1 MRKYIKVG
9 ALLFLVFVVS
19 FLGYKINANLKHKK
33 EVALRI
39 KSVPRFTFKTLE
51 NKDFTQVNINQELP
65 KLFVYF
71 NSECDFCNSE
81 AQKIHDNLE
90 SLKNIQILFVSHE
103 EINGIINFSKK
114 HQLEN
119 KANIIFLADTKLEFS
134 EIFDAKTLPFMLLYS
149 KENRLIKKFK
159 GATKIDKII
168 EVLISSQRKISPK

>member
-19 FLGYKINANLKHKK
+19 FLGYKINVNLKHKK

-39 KSVPRFTFKTLE
+39 KTVPSFTFKTLE
-51 NKDFTQVNINQELP
+51 NKDFTQVNISQELP

-81 AQKIHDNLE
+81 ARKIQDNLE
-90 SLKNIQILFVSHE
+90 RLKSIQILFVSHE
-103 EINGIINFSKK
+103 EINGIIAFAKK
-114 HQLEN
+114 HQLYN
-119 KANIIFLADTKLEFS
+119 KKDIVFLADTKLEFS

-149 KENRLIKKFK
+149 KENELIKKFK
-159 GATKIDKII
+159 GSTNPKKI
-168 EVLISSQRKISPK
+168 LTYLPK